1 VRRASGIVL
10 VLLALAGCGG
20 EESTK
25 PLSKAEFARQAD
37 AICAKGKRETN
48 ALGTPSNMEDLAG
61 VADRTVGVLDDAL
74 SDFRKLQPRPNHQDQ
89 VDQWLSAT
97 EQLKD
102 DVAEIRDRARDDD
115 NAAVLS
121 ISKHAQELNA
131 RVNRLGTELGMRVCN
146 TD

>member
-1 VRRASGIVL
+1 

-25 PLSKAEFARQAD
+25 PLSKTEFARQAD
-37 AICAKGKRETN
+37 AICAKGKRETS
-48 ALGTPSNMEDLAG
+48 ALGTPANMQDLAS

-74 SDFRKLQPRPNHQDQ
+74 SDLRKLQPRATQQDQ

-102 DVAEIRDRARDDD
+102 DVAEIRDRARDNDR
-115 NAAVLS
+115 AGVLS
-121 ISKHAQELNA
+121 VSKHAQELNA
-131 RVNRLGTELGMRVCN
+131 SVNRLGTELGMRVCN

>member
-1 VRRASGIVL
+1 MRRASAVVL
-10 VLLALAGCGG
+10 VLLAVAGCGG

-25 PLSKAEFARQAD
+25 PLAKAEFARQAD
-37 AICAKGKRETN
+37 AICAKGKRETS
-48 ALGTPSNMEDLAG
+48 ALGTPANMQDLAS
-61 VADRTVGVLDDAL
+61 VAERTAGVLDDAL
-74 SDFRKLQPRPNHQDQ
+74 SDLRKLRPRPTQQDL

-115 NAAVLS
+115 RTGVLAV
-121 ISKHAQELNA
+121 SKHAQELND